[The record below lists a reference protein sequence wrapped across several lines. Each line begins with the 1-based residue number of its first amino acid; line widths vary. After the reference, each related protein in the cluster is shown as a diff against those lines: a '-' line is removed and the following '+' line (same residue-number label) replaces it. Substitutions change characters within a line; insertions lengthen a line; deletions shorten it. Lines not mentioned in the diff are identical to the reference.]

1 MELLKQ
7 ELLIGNEKMPC
18 YCVRPASG
26 GPYPALVVLAAVYGL
41 TTHIRGFAER
51 FAAEGFVALSPNLY
65 FRLPDQQVAAYDNL
79 SGALALLSQLNDDQ
93 IVSDV
98 SAAIDYL
105 KSCDDVNGKV
115 GLTGFCTGGR
125 ICLMTTCRNVQVSA
139 AAPFYASPVTVSFP
153 GQRPLLSYVSGL
165 KAPVLITYG
174 DSDVHIPM
182 NQIEQLRT
190 EISRSGA
197 PAEYLIYPGADHAF
211 MNPEQSAY
219 NPAAAKD
226 AFPKVVKFLKKH
238 LS

>member
-41 TTHIRGFAER
+41 TTHIRGFAEQ

-65 FRLPDQQVAAYDNL
+65 FRLPGQQVAAYDNL
-79 SGALALLSQLNDDQ
+79 RGALALLSQLNDDQ

-125 ICLMTTCRNVQVSA
+125 ICLMTTCRNPRVRPRRLFMPAPSPCRSSA
-139 AAPFYASPVTVSFP
+139 
-153 GQRPLLSYVSGL
+153 
-165 KAPVLITYG
+165 
-174 DSDVHIPM
+174 
-182 NQIEQLRT
+182 
-190 EISRSGA
+190 
-197 PAEYLIYPGADHAF
+197 
-211 MNPEQSAY
+211 SARC
-219 NPAAAKD
+219 
-226 AFPKVVKFLKKH
+226 
-238 LS
+238 